1 MTLTFRRFNPRDR
14 SDCVRVFGSNQPK
27 FFRESE
33 LPDFEAFIDSAA
45 CPFFVVE
52 QECVIVGC
60 GGYGIHDGSQLADLC
75 WGMVTPD
82 YHGNHLRE
90 YLLLARL
97 YEITSR
103 EQVNGV
109 RLATSQHT
117 DGFFRNMGR

>member
-1 MTLTFRRFNPRDR
+1 MGFQAVTLTFRRFNPRDR

-60 GGYGIHDGSQLADLC
+60 GLIKMLTKWPKTGS
-75 WGMVTPD
+75 
-82 YHGNHLRE
+82 H
-90 YLLLARL
+90 RL
-97 YEITSR
+97 TLEW
-103 EQVNGV
+103 
-109 RLATSQHT
+109 
-117 DGFFRNMGR
+117 